1 MHAINRPL
9 TLTAHTHDTIEKLYA
24 DYLTLEPDYQALVQ
38 VLAVIFKPAS
48 TIKVKQILKKLTEQG
63 VIEAGRPMSA
73 LSSELTAA
81 LQQSHLAHCDQLNIQ
96 INPLV
101 ANRVTQHA
109 QKLGRLLPI
118 LKCAEAYMPVLNA
131 YEWERDP
138 EDENRLTRDFLWLG
152 QFPKAK
158 TRMGFNKNPQI
169 IDLQNNNPLV
179 QFAFF
184 PFQLETFVELPDDM
198 QYQAFATLS
207 TIQIQFGADLSVVTE
222 LLKLACTQ
230 KPKNQNLR
238 LLLAEHL
245 FLQGQ
250 YEDASNCVKPS
261 DVSSYALQLKAATL
275 LVTDQLLPANTQF
288 NAALQAQQ
296 KYSKKKNPYLSGLFG
311 WLHMITLLANATGQN
326 THFDQVMQL
335 ASNQLSDKKGT
346 KTNYHIGH
354 IFECLAESLSN
365 SAPFISQLKEHEQDL
380 QSRPFDYY
388 SCQLL
393 TVLSLHWCK
402 HSLTDEH
409 IIILERCRAFYK
421 TSKIYFL
428 ECIVLQV
435 LSDLQ
440 SHEFEHHQLVDFSQ
454 LIQQQSEWDLALDKL
469 ITLAPTHRENNDE
482 KTQANT
488 HQLIWILEEC
498 RGRVSFQAKV
508 QKSMQSGWS
517 KGKAISLEELNST
530 YTQLNYLT
538 DTDVALIEAIDI
550 QRHWDSTDYIL
561 EGVEALKAAKHAS
574 NVYHPN
580 DILEPLEIRE
590 SPAQLAISERGEQLY
605 LTLQDLP
612 NDFRNRRSVYTFKY
626 ESKYQCVFTHF
637 NQDHLKVAHIISEN
651 GLLIPMSAKSKLMKS
666 IQAIAPLMNIQS
678 EVIDIEIGLESVKA
692 QGQLVI
698 NISPYQQGLSFH
710 CLSMPF
716 GDKGPAFHPAVGN
729 AHISA
734 KIDGKRIATQRD
746 LAAEQDLLDRLDES
760 CPAFLAMADNQ
771 LSIAE
776 LQDALNALEQLE
788 TAIQADPPLAF
799 KLRWPKG
806 QKIHLT
812 QPLQAHHLQLAIA
825 KKNQWFD
832 INGELNINDQQVIEL
847 KALLKLV
854 EQSHGRFIELDS
866 KQVVA
871 LSHSLHEK
879 LIKLNQGTEQGQFHP
894 LASPL
899 VSEAVTGMRMK
910 TLHAWEQQSQ
920 LMQQANTLPVSLPR
934 DLQATLRDYQQAGY
948 DWATRLAHWGAGA
961 CLADDMG
968 LGKTLQSLAVLL
980 ARASNGAS
988 LIIAPTSVCFN
999 WQQEASKFAPTLRLH
1014 TLAHIK
1020 AGKHRENLLTKLG
1033 PHDVLVVSYGLLV
1046 QDLEILKSI
1055 TWQSII
1061 ADEAQAIKNP
1071 LSKRAQAACALK
1083 GKFKMITTGTPIENN
1098 LTELWSLFR
1107 FVNPGLLGNLKR
1119 FTERFIQPI
1128 ENKEGKPI
1136 AARYAQQN
1144 LKTLLQP
1151 FILRRMKHQVLT
1163 ELPPRTEINVNIE
1176 LSDEEKTLYEAL
1188 RQNAIANIAEANEQE
1203 DAGSQHLTMLAE
1215 LTKLRQACCNPNLV
1229 APELSLSSTK
1239 LEKLSE
1245 LLNELR
1251 KNGHKALIFSQFVGH
1266 LQLLKQH
1273 LDEMRISYQ
1282 YLDGA
1287 TPAKQRQHSVNAFA
1301 KGEGEVFL
1309 ISLKAG
1315 GSGLNLTAADYV
1327 IHMDP
1332 WWNPAVEAQASDRA
1346 HRIGQSR
1353 PVTIYRMIAA
1363 NTIEE
1368 KILAMHSQ
1376 KRDLAQQ
1383 VLSGSDAVQKLSVK
1397 EVLELLKD
1405 TL

>member
-1 MHAINRPL
+1 MHSINRPL
-9 TLTAHTHDTIEKLYA
+9 TLTSHTHSNIERLYA
-24 DYLTLEPDYQALVQ
+24 DYLTLDSDYQALVQ
-38 VLAVIFKPAS
+38 VLAVIFKSTS
-48 TIKVKQILKKLTEQG
+48 TIKIKQILKKLTEQG
-63 VIEAGRPMSA
+63 VIEPGRPMSA
-73 LSSELTAA
+73 LSSELAVT
-81 LQQSHLAHCDQLNIQ
+81 LEQNHLAYCDQLNIQ

-101 ANRVTQHA
+101 ANLVTQHA

-118 LKCAEAYMPVLNA
+118 LKCAEEYIPVLNA

-158 TRMGFNKNPQI
+158 ARMGFNKNPQI
-169 IDLQNNNPLV
+169 LDLQNNDALV

-184 PFQLETFVELPDDM
+184 PFQLDTFVELPDDM
-198 QYQAFATLS
+198 QYQAFATL
-207 TIQIQFGADLSVVTE
+207 TATQVQLGADLSVVTN
-222 LLKLACTQ
+222 LLYLASNE

-245 FLQGQ
+245 LLQGQ
-250 YEDASNCVKPS
+250 LEHAKDSVKPS
-261 DVSSYALQLKAATL
+261 DISSYALQLKATAL
-275 LVTDQLLPANTQF
+275 LFDAQLAAANTQF

-296 KYSKKKNPYLSGLFG
+296 KYSKKKHPYLNGLFG
-311 WLHMITLLANATGQN
+311 WLHMISLLATANVQN
-326 THFDQVMQL
+326 DHCDQVMQL

-346 KTNYHIGH
+346 KTNYHIGQ

-365 SAPFISQLKEHEQDL
+365 SAPFIPQLKEHEKDL
-380 QSRPFDYY
+380 QNRPFDYY
-388 SCQLL
+388 SSQLL

-402 HSLTDEH
+402 HTLTDEQLS
-409 IIILERCRAFYK
+409 ILERCTTFYRA
-421 TSKIYFL
+421 SKLYLL
-428 ECIVLQV
+428 ENIALQ
-435 LSDLQ
+435 LLAHARSFQLEQ
-440 SHEFEHHQLVDFSQ
+440 SLKVDFSR

-469 ITLAPTHRENNDE
+469 LALAPTKPVDSNEHE
-482 KTQANT
+482 QSST
-488 HQLIWILEEC
+488 HQLIWILEEHQ
-498 RGRVSFQAKV
+498 GRALFSAKV
-508 QKSMQSGWS
+508 QKRMPSGWS
-517 KGKAISLEELNST
+517 KGKTITLEELHT
-530 YTQLNYLT
+530 DHAKLGYLT
-538 DTDVALIEAIDI
+538 NTDLAIIDAIEPH
-550 QRHWDSTDYIL
+550 RHWEGTDYKL
-561 EGVEALKAAKHAS
+561 EGVQALNAAMQAP
-574 NVYHPN
+574 NVYHAY
-580 DILEPLEIRE
+580 DMQEPLEVIE
-590 SPAQLAISERGEQLY
+590 LPAQLAISERGAQLY
-605 LTLQDLP
+605 LTLLDLP
-612 NDFRNRRSVYTFKY
+612 DDFKSRQAVYSFRF
-626 ESKYQCVFTHF
+626 ESSSKCVFTHF
-637 NQDHLKVAHIISEN
+637 NKSHLKIANIISEN
-651 GLLIPMSAKSKLMKS
+651 GLLIPASAKAKLMAS

-678 EVIDIEIGLESVKA
+678 EVSDIEIGLESVEA
-692 QGQLVI
+692 QAQLVI
-698 NISPYQQGLSFH
+698 NVSPYQQGLSFH

-729 AHISA
+729 ASISA
-734 KIDGKRIATQRD
+734 EIDGKRIATKRD
-746 LAAEQDLLDRLDES
+746 LAAEQELLDKLDEQ

-771 LSIAE
+771 LSIAD

-788 TAIQADPPLAF
+788 QAIKAEPPLAF

-806 QKIHLT
+806 QKIQLT
-812 QPLQAHHLQLAIA
+812 QSLQAHHLQLAIA

-832 INGELNINDQQVIEL
+832 INGELKINDKQVIEL
-847 KALLKLV
+847 KELLKLV

-866 KQVVA
+866 QQVVA
-871 LSHSLHEK
+871 LSQSLHDK
-879 LIKLNQGTEQGQFHP
+879 LIKLNQGTEQGKFHP

-899 VSEAVTGMRMK
+899 VKEAATGMRMK

-920 LMQQANTLPVSLPR
+920 LMQEANTLQIDLPQ
-934 DLQATLRDYQQAGY
+934 DLQATLREYQQAGY
-948 DWATRLAHWGAGA
+948 DWAMRLAHWGAGA

-980 ARASNGAS
+980 AKATRGPS

-999 WQQEASKFAPTLRLH
+999 WQQEATKFAPTLRLH
-1014 TLAHIK
+1014 TLAHFK
-1020 AGKHRENLLTKLG
+1020 AGEPREALLNELG
-1033 PHDVLVVSYGLLV
+1033 ANDVLVVSYGLLV
-1046 QDLEILKSI
+1046 QDLKILKPI
-1055 TWQSII
+1055 DWQTII

-1083 GKFKMITTGTPIENN
+1083 GRFKMITTGTPIENN

-1128 ENKEGKPI
+1128 ENREEKPI

-1163 ELPPRTEINVNIE
+1163 ELPPRTEININIE
-1176 LSDEEKTLYEAL
+1176 LSDEEQTLYEAL
-1188 RQNAIANIAEANEQE
+1188 RQNAIANIATANEQE
-1203 DAGSQHLTMLAE
+1203 NAGSQHLTMLAE

-1229 APELSLSSTK
+1229 APELSLTSTK
-1239 LEKLSE
+1239 LAK
-1245 LLNELR
+1245 LNELLIELR
-1251 KNGHKALIFSQFVGH
+1251 NNGHKALIFSQFVGH

-1273 LDEMRISYQ
+1273 LDKIGFSYQ
-1282 YLDGA
+1282 YLDGS

-1353 PVTIYRMIAA
+1353 PVTIYRMIAS

-1368 KILAMHSQ
+1368 KILAMHNQ

-1383 VLSGSDAVQKLSVK
+1383 VLSGSDTTQKLSVK

>member
-1 MHAINRPL
+1 MNRPL
-9 TLTAHTHDTIEKLYA
+9 TLTTHTHSNIETLYA
-24 DYLTLEPDYQALVQ
+24 DYLTLDPDYQALVQ
-38 VLAVIFKPAS
+38 VLAVIFKSTS
-48 TIKVKQILKKLTEQG
+48 TIKIKQILKKLTEQG
-63 VIEAGRPMSA
+63 VIEPGRPMSA
-73 LSSELTAA
+73 LSSELAIA
-81 LQQSHLAHCDQLNIQ
+81 VEQNHLAHCDQLNIQ

-101 ANRVTQHA
+101 ANLVTQHA

-118 LKCAEAYMPVLNA
+118 LKCAEEYIPVLNA

-158 TRMGFNKNPQI
+158 ARMGFNKNPQI
-169 IDLQNNNPLV
+169 LDLQNNYALV

-184 PFQLETFVELPDDM
+184 PFQLETFAELPDDM
-198 QYQAFATLS
+198 QYQAFATL
-207 TIQIQFGADLSVVTE
+207 TATQVQLGADLSVVTD
-222 LLKLACTQ
+222 LLQLACKE

-245 FLQGQ
+245 LLQGQ
-250 YEDASNCVKPS
+250 LELVTNGVKPS
-261 DVSSYALQLKAATL
+261 DISSYALQLKAAAL
-275 LVTDQLLPANTQF
+275 LFNAQLTAANTQF

-296 KYSKKKNPYLSGLFG
+296 KYSKKKHPYLNGLFG
-311 WLHMITLLANATGQN
+311 WLHMVTLLATANGQN
-326 THFDQVMQL
+326 DHCDQAMQL

-365 SAPFISQLKEHEQDL
+365 SAPFIPQLKEHERDL
-380 QSRPFDYY
+380 QNRPFDYY
-388 SCQLL
+388 SSQLL

-402 HSLTDEH
+402 HTLTDEH
-409 IIILERCRAFYK
+409 LSILERCTTFYR
-421 TSKIYFL
+421 TSKLHLL
-428 ECIVLQV
+428 EKIALQLLANV
-435 LSDLQ
+435 QSFQLEQSLQ
-440 SHEFEHHQLVDFSQ
+440 VDFSR

-469 ITLAPTHRENNDE
+469 LALAPTNQVDSKEHEQSNS
-482 KTQANT
+482 
-488 HQLIWILEEC
+488 HQLIWVLEEHQ
-498 RGRVSFQAKV
+498 GLALFGAKV
-508 QKSMQSGWS
+508 QKRMSSGWS
-517 KGKAISLEELNST
+517 KGKAITLEELHTSHAK
-530 YTQLNYLT
+530 LGYLSNT
-538 DTDVALIEAIDI
+538 DLAIIDVIEL
-550 QRHWDSTDYIL
+550 QRHWEGTDYKL
-561 EGVEALKAAKHAS
+561 EGVQALKAAMQAP
-574 NVYHPN
+574 NVYHAN
-580 DILEPLEIRE
+580 DMLEPLEIIE
-590 SPAQLAISERGEQLY
+590 LPAQLAISERGEQLY
-605 LTLQDLP
+605 LTLLDLP
-612 NDFRNRRSVYTFKY
+612 DDFRSRQSVYAFKF
-626 ESKYQCVFTHF
+626 EPGCKCVFTHF
-637 NQDHLKVAHIISEN
+637 DKSQLKVANIIGEN
-651 GLLIPMSAKSKLMKS
+651 GILIPVSAKAKLMTS

-678 EVIDIEIGLESVKA
+678 EVSDIEIGLENVDA
-692 QGQLVI
+692 QAQLVI
-698 NISPYQQGLSFH
+698 NVSPYQQGLSFH
-710 CLSMPF
+710 CISMPF

-729 AHISA
+729 ASISA
-734 KIDGKRIATQRD
+734 EIGGKRIATKRD
-746 LAAEQDLLDRLDES
+746 LAAEQELLDKLDEQ

-771 LSIAE
+771 LSIAD

-788 TAIQADPPLAF
+788 QAIKTEPPLAF

-806 QKIHLT
+806 QKIQLT
-812 QPLQAHHLQLAIA
+812 QPLQAHNLQLAIA

-832 INGELNINDQQVIEL
+832 INGELKINDQQVIEL
-847 KALLKLV
+847 KELLELV

-866 KQVVA
+866 QQVVA
-871 LSHSLHEK
+871 LSQSLHDK
-879 LIKLNQGTEQGQFHP
+879 LIKLNQGTEQGKFHP

-899 VSEAVTGMRMK
+899 VKEAVTGMRMK

-920 LMQQANTLPVSLPR
+920 LMQEANALQINLPQ

-980 ARASNGAS
+980 ARATKGPS

-999 WQQEASKFAPTLRLH
+999 WQQEATKFAPTLRLH
-1014 TLAHIK
+1014 TLAHFK
-1020 AGKHRENLLTKLG
+1020 AGEHRETLLNELDA
-1033 PHDVLVVSYGLLV
+1033 HDVLVISYGLLV

-1055 TWQSII
+1055 DWQTII

-1071 LSKRAQAACALK
+1071 LSKRAQAACALR
-1083 GKFKMITTGTPIENN
+1083 GGFKMITTGTPIENN

-1107 FVNPGLLGNLKR
+1107 FVNPGLFGNLKR

-1128 ENKEGKPI
+1128 ENREEKPI

-1163 ELPPRTEINVNIE
+1163 ELPPRTEININIE
-1176 LSDEEKTLYEAL
+1176 LSDEEQTLYEAL
-1188 RQNAIANIAEANEQE
+1188 RQNAIANIATANEQE
-1203 DAGSQHLTMLAE
+1203 DAGSQHLAMLAE

-1239 LEKLSE
+1239 LAK
-1245 LLNELR
+1245 LNELLIELR
-1251 KNGHKALIFSQFVGH
+1251 NNGHKALIFSQFVGH

-1273 LDEMRISYQ
+1273 LDEFGISYQ
-1282 YLDGA
+1282 YLDGS
-1287 TPAKQRQHSVNAFA
+1287 TPTKQRQHSVNAFS

-1353 PVTIYRMIAA
+1353 PVTVYRMIAS

-1368 KILAMHSQ
+1368 KILAMHNQ

-1383 VLSGSDAVQKLSVK
+1383 VLSGSDTTQKLSVK